1 MTTQATVRM
10 TSEIPPFDYFF
21 LPVLKHCADGKV
33 HQPREVVP
41 ALIIKES
48 FAEEQLAQMVPCG
61 ARSRIHDRINWALYY
76 LFRAG
81 YLNRPRRGK
90 YSISDDGLQ
99 FLDTNPKGLAKSDL
113 EELPGY
119 QSWMNNSDPTDIAAE
134 IVEESEDETPEPSGK
149 AKHWVIGC
157 DSDDAVWQNFQD
169 EGIASI
175 GWDFLGN
182 LLDYGDREEMRLKM
196 VSENENEAGFTND
209 TLCNWQF
216 SREITPEDFI
226 YVKKGRQRIIGFG
239 KVVSGYR
246 HDPDREFN
254 PNTVGVKWLSTEELQ
269 LPPDRMVGTKTL
281 TQIDTIKWLVDFL
294 SSFYEEGI
302 LPPPPDL
309 YTREDALAD
318 LFMSEEQF
326 DSTLKLLRRKKNII
340 LQGPPGVGK
349 TFVARRLA
357 YALMGEKNKLRAPM
371 IQFHQS
377 YAYEDFVQGYRP
389 DGKGGFELKDG
400 TFFELCAEA
409 REDSDRDYFLIIDE
423 INRGNLSKIFGEL
436 MMLIEHDKR
445 GPGYAL
451 QLTYS
456 SGEFHVPP
464 NLHLIGTMNTAD
476 RSLSMVD
483 YALRRRFS
491 FIDLKPEFGSGKFEA
506 LLKSR
511 KASDDLL
518 GKIRLRLT
526 ALNEAIA
533 KDARNLG
540 KGYCIGHSF
549 FCPVDGTDANEDW
562 YRDVVE
568 FEIAPLLREYWMD
581 DESTV
586 EAEIEALLS

>member
-1 MTTQATVRM
+1 MRP
-10 TSEIPPFDYFF
+10 EIPTFDYFF

-33 HQPREVVP
+33 HQPRDVVP
-41 ALIIKES
+41 ALISKES
-48 FAEEQLAQMVPCG
+48 FTKEQLAQMVPSL
-61 ARSRIHDRINWALYY
+61 ARSKIQDRIQWALYH

-81 YLNRPRRGK
+81 YLERPQRGK
-90 YSISDDGLQ
+90 YSISEEGRA
-99 FLDTNPKGLAKSDL
+99 FLDTNSDNLSRWDL
-113 EELPGY
+113 EGIPAY
-119 QSWMNNSDPTDIAAE
+119 WNWVKNSDPTDIADE
-134 IVEESEDETPEPSGK
+134 IVKETTGDKISPSGK

-182 LLDYGDREEMRLKM
+182 LLDYGNREEMRLKM

-281 TQIDTIKWLVDFL
+281 TQIDNIKWLVEFL
-294 SSFYEEGI
+294 SSFYEKGVE
-302 LPPPPDL
+302 PPKPDNQ

-389 DGKGGFELKDG
+389 DGKGGFDLKNG

-409 REDSDRDYFLIIDE
+409 REDSDRDYFLIIDK
-423 INRGNLSKIFGEL
+423 INRGNLSLLGSVLASRI
-436 MMLIEHDKR
+436 
-445 GPGYAL
+445 
-451 QLTYS
+451 S
-456 SGEFHVPP
+456 
-464 NLHLIGTMNTAD
+464 
-476 RSLSMVD
+476 
-483 YALRRRFS
+483 
-491 FIDLKPEFGSGKFEA
+491 PEFA
-506 LLKSR
+506 CR
-511 KASDDLL
+511 
-518 GKIRLRLT
+518 
-526 ALNEAIA
+526 
-533 KDARNLG
+533 
-540 KGYCIGHSF
+540 
-549 FCPVDGTDANEDW
+549 
-562 YRDVVE
+562 
-568 FEIAPLLREYWMD
+568 
-581 DESTV
+581 
-586 EAEIEALLS
+586 

>member
-1 MTTQATVRM
+1 MTP
-10 TSEIPPFDYFF
+10 EIPTFDYFF
-21 LPVLKHCADGKV
+21 LPVLKHCEDGKI

-41 ALIIKES
+41 AIISQES
-48 FAEEQLAQMVPCG
+48 FTDEQLAEMVPSG
-61 ARSRIHDRINWALYY
+61 ARPRIQDRIQWALYH

-81 YLNRPRRGK
+81 YLNRPKRGK
-90 YSISDDGLQ
+90 YSISEEGRAFLETDPDKITQADLAQIESYAEWTKNSVPSEEADEVIIEMGGGKIDGIRK
-99 FLDTNPKGLAKSDL
+99 P
-113 EELPGY
+113 
-119 QSWMNNSDPTDIAAE
+119 
-134 IVEESEDETPEPSGK
+134 
-149 AKHWVIGC
+149 KHWVIGC
-157 DSDDAVWQNFQD
+157 DSDDEVWQEFRKK
-169 EGIASI
+169 GIASI
-175 GWDFLGN
+175 GWDFLGD
-182 LLDYGDREEMRLKM
+182 LRQYEDREEMREKM
-196 VSENENEAGFTND
+196 VEEHGNESKFFND

-216 SREITPEDFI
+216 SREILPGDFI
-226 YVKKGRQRIIGFG
+226 YVKKGRQRIIGYG
-239 KVVSGYR
+239 EVVSGYFYDSDRPR
-246 HDPDREFN
+246 HQS
-254 PNTVGVKWLSTEELQ
+254 TLGVKWLSTEELD
-269 LPPDRMVGTKTL
+269 LPSDRMVGTKTL
-281 TQIDTIKWLVDFL
+281 TQIDDAKWLMEYL
-294 SSFYEEGI
+294 TSFYEKGEE
-302 LPPPPDL
+302 PPKIDE

-326 DSTLKLLRRKKNII
+326 DSILKLLRRKKNII

-377 YAYEDFVQGYRP
+377 YAYEDFIQGYRP

-445 GPGYAL
+445 GPGFAL

-464 NLHLIGTMNTAD
+464 NLHLIGTMNTAN

-491 FIDLKPEFGSGKFEA
+491 FIDLKPEFGSGKFGD
-506 LLKSR
+506 LLKGR
-511 KASDDLL
+511 GATDGLL
-518 GKIRLRLT
+518 GKVRARLD
-526 ALNEAIA
+526 ALNETIT

-549 FCPVDGTDANEDW
+549 FCPHGEVAADEAW

-581 DESTV
+581 DEPRA
-586 EAEIEALLS
+586 EAEIEALLA